1 MNTQTTITVDT
12 NQLHSL
18 LFAVDMYRSH
28 WFDNYLKELNV
39 VDKIVYERAVE
50 LCQSIKE
57 QVNDHAQLDA

>member
-1 MNTQTTITVDT
+1 MTTQTTITVDT
-12 NQLHSL
+12 DKLHSL

-28 WFDNYLKELNV
+28 WFDNYLEELNE
-39 VDKIVYERAVE
+39 VDKIVYERTVK